1 MDLHAMMLAV
11 TVILEKK
18 GRSFERLLLA
28 PILRRSLGLQKIA
41 ADGEGT
47 IVCFDYRENRKTP
60 LPAELRRKI
69 SELENSVAP
78 VKA

>member
-11 TVILEKK
+11 TVIFEKK

-28 PILRRSLGLQKIA
+28 PIFRRSFGP
-41 ADGEGT
+41 AD
-47 IVCFDYRENRKTP
+47 ICYRENRKTP